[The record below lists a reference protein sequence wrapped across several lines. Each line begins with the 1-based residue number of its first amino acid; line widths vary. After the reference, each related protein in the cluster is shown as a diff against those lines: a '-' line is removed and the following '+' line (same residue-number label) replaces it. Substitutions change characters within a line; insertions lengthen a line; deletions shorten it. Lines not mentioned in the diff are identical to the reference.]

1 MTRIARVGA
10 STFVVVCA
18 LLILAGA
25 ARLSSQASSPAKR
38 GSEAT
43 AERTPPKPQP
53 PHTYHYRST
62 LRLPPALEA
71 IERYLPAGADQ
82 FSDEKIAE
90 ALTGE
95 LHTLSVALRKRP
107 ADGVSAVGT
116 LLAPDFKGGHLVSE
130 GTQIQSAPIEIAR
143 LAPAPDVV
151 LDRAAFQKELGTWAD
166 VFVTL
171 NTAEFLIT
179 HLEPQAGGGV
189 RTTVRFDLSGTA
201 AADARVERIGQWQ
214 MRWIPSGPRWAIAEW
229 TALDAVQSRSAIP
242 IFSEATASAF
252 GGIRAF
258 DAQLTPGLDTW
269 TGRLDAAFMPGGMG
283 HHGVSA
289 GDADGDGLDDIYV
302 SQPSGLPN
310 RLLRNN
316 GDGTFADITDAAG
329 LNVLDGTSQSLFVD
343 VDNDADEDL
352 IVVARN
358 GPLLFTNDGKARFSN
373 VPNAFQ
379 FAKPLRGSLT
389 SAAAADYDRDG
400 FVDIYLCAYSYLIGA
415 SEDKAGPPTPYQD
428 AQNGPPNVLLRNDGH
443 GHFVEVTGASGLDE
457 NNDRFSFAA
466 AWADYDNDG
475 WPDLMVAN
483 DFGRKNL
490 YRNLGLV
497 NGQVRFQD
505 VAHQTGAEDYGAG
518 MSATFLDYDNDGRLD
533 IYTGNMWTAAG
544 QRVTTASTF
553 KPEAT
558 DDIREIY
565 RKHARGNSLLRNRG
579 DGTFEDVSQKAG
591 AAFGR
596 WAWSSDAIDF
606 DNDGWEDLYV
616 VNGMFTRQDY
626 QPSIDVDSFFW
637 RQVVAQSPLAR
648 TPGTAYDDG
657 WRATNRLLLSGG
669 SQAQHE
675 RSVLLHNDGH
685 GGFDEVS
692 GVAGVDVDQD
702 GRSFAV
708 ADFDRDG
715 DADIVLMAARSSPQL
730 RLFRNDF
737 ASGHAAIAIR
747 LTGTKSN
754 RDAIGAQVTVET
766 DRGRFTRVVK
776 AGSGFLS
783 QHSKEVLVGLGT
795 SERIAGITIRWPS
808 GLTQTI
814 TDVPVN
820 HRVAIVEGNA
830 QIRAERFQKASV
842 PSAAGS
848 GARAA
853 RKAKDPDTGTWLYQP
868 FPAPDLTLRGGNGRE
883 QSLSGLAGPVLLCF
897 WATSAPPSLAAI
909 ETLAR
914 QRGAI
919 TAAGASLLLVSV
931 DAVEDAAK
939 AQAIGRKLNVPIATA
954 DAEAAGAYNVVHRY
968 LFDGRENLRLPSI
981 FLVSADRAIVKIY
994 DGDVSPAQVA
1004 EDIAKI
1010 DVPAAER
1017 LSRAVPFPGTF
1028 YAAVTERSYFQYGLE
1043 LSEQGFDTPALAAFE
1058 HVAKV
1063 DPSAITFYNLGTL
1076 YMKRHQQAPAK
1087 DAFERALQLKPDDPD
1102 ANNSLGALLA
1112 QSGQLPAAIERFQA
1126 ALKARPTFADALN
1139 NLGFALLQTGDA
1151 RQAYDFFQKAVA
1163 AEPDFPEALNNL
1175 GIFFGRQG
1183 DLDRAQTYFQQAV
1196 DKRADY
1202 GEAAN
1207 NLALVLFARGDA
1219 DKALGV
1225 LQQLLQVNPGFEMG
1239 YVTMCRIYLKT
1250 GHRQE
1255 AAQVLEQLL
1264 RRNPTHPLA
1273 QQLLQQ
1279 IRSGG

>member
-1 MTRIARVGA
+1 
-10 STFVVVCA
+10 
-18 LLILAGA
+18 
-25 ARLSSQASSPAKR
+25 
-38 GSEAT
+38 
-43 AERTPPKPQP
+43 
-53 PHTYHYRST
+53 
-62 LRLPPALEA
+62 
-71 IERYLPAGADQ
+71 
-82 FSDEKIAE
+82 
-90 ALTGE
+90 
-95 LHTLSVALRKRP
+95 
-107 ADGVSAVGT
+107 
-116 LLAPDFKGGHLVSE
+116 
-130 GTQIQSAPIEIAR
+130 
-143 LAPAPDVV
+143 
-151 LDRAAFQKELGTWAD
+151 
-166 VFVTL
+166 
-171 NTAEFLIT
+171 
-179 HLEPQAGGGV
+179 
-189 RTTVRFDLSGTA
+189 
-201 AADARVERIGQWQ
+201 
-214 MRWIPSGPRWAIAEW
+214 
-229 TALDAVQSRSAIP
+229 
-242 IFSEATASAF
+242 
-252 GGIRAF
+252 
-258 DAQLTPGLDTW
+258 
-269 TGRLDAAFMPGGMG
+269 
-283 HHGVSA
+283 
-289 GDADGDGLDDIYV
+289 
-302 SQPSGLPN
+302 
-310 RLLRNN
+310 
-316 GDGTFADITDAAG
+316 
-329 LNVLDGTSQSLFVD
+329 
-343 VDNDADEDL
+343 
-352 IVVARN
+352 
-358 GPLLFTNDGKARFSN
+358 
-373 VPNAFQ
+373 
-379 FAKPLRGSLT
+379 
-389 SAAAADYDRDG
+389 
-400 FVDIYLCAYSYLIGA
+400 
-415 SEDKAGPPTPYQD
+415 
-428 AQNGPPNVLLRNDGH
+428 
-443 GHFVEVTGASGLDE
+443 
-457 NNDRFSFAA
+457 
-466 AWADYDNDG
+466 
-475 WPDLMVAN
+475 
-483 DFGRKNL
+483 
-490 YRNLGLV
+490 
-497 NGQVRFQD
+497 
-505 VAHQTGAEDYGAG
+505 
-518 MSATFLDYDNDGRLD
+518 
-533 IYTGNMWTAAG
+533 
-544 QRVTTASTF
+544 
-553 KPEAT
+553 
-558 DDIREIY
+558 
-565 RKHARGNSLLRNRG
+565 
-579 DGTFEDVSQKAG
+579 
-591 AAFGR
+591 
-596 WAWSSDAIDF
+596 
-606 DNDGWEDLYV
+606 
-616 VNGMFTRQDY
+616 MFTRQDD

-783 QHSKEVLVGLGT
+783 QHSKEVLVGLGP
-795 SERIAGITIRWPS
+795 SERIAGITILWPS
-808 GLTQTI
+808 GLTQKV

-820 HRVAIVEGNA
+820 HRVSIVEGSA
-830 QIRAERFQKASV
+830 QFRAERFQKASV

-909 ETLAR
+909 ESLVRERAVMS
-914 QRGAI
+914 
-919 TAAGASLLLVSV
+919 AAGVSLLLVSV

-994 DGDVSPAQVA
+994 DENVSPAQVA
-1004 EDIAKI
+1004 QDIPKI

-1028 YAAVTERSYFQYGLE
+1028 YTNVTERSYFQYGLE

-1076 YMKRHQQAPAK
+1076 YMKRSQQAQAK
-1087 DAFERALQLKPDDPD
+1087 DAFERALQLKPDDAD

-1112 QSGQLPAAIERFQA
+1112 ESGQIPAAIERFQA

-1151 RQAYDFFQKAVA
+1151 RQAYDLFQKAVA

-1225 LQQLLQVNPGFEMG
+1225 LQKLRQVNPGFEMG

>member
-1 MTRIARVGA
+1 MARVGA
-10 STFVVVCA
+10 GTSLAVCA
-18 LLILAGA
+18 LLLLAGVV
-25 ARLSSQASSPAKR
+25 RVSSQASSPAKR

-43 AERTPPKPQP
+43 AERTPPKPQLP
-53 PHTYHYRST
+53 GTYHYRST

-71 IERYLPAGADQ
+71 IDRYLPAGADE
-82 FSDEKIAE
+82 FPDERIAE
-90 ALTGE
+90 TLTEE
-95 LHTLSVALRKRP
+95 LHALSVAFRKRP
-107 ADGVSAVGT
+107 DFGVSEVGT
-116 LLAPDFKGGHLVSE
+116 LLAADFKGGHLVSK
-130 GTQIQSAPIEIAR
+130 GTQIESAPIEITR
-143 LAPAPDVV
+143 LAPAPEAV
-151 LDRAAFQKELGTWAD
+151 LNRPAFQKELGALAD
-166 VFVTL
+166 SFVTL
-171 NTAEFLIT
+171 DTAEFLIT
-179 HLEPQAGGGV
+179 HLEPQTGGGV
-189 RTTVRFDLSGTA
+189 QTTVRFDLSGTA
-201 AADARVERIGQWQ
+201 SAEARVERIGQWQ
-214 MRWIPSGPRWAIAEW
+214 MRWIPNGPRWAIAEW
-229 TALDAVQSRSAIP
+229 TALDAVQSRSATP
-242 IFSEATASAF
+242 IFTEATASAF
-252 GGIRAF
+252 GKIPAF
-258 DAQLTPGLDTW
+258 NAQLTRGLDEW
-269 TGRLDAAFMPGGMG
+269 IGRLDAAFMPGGMG

-289 GDADGDGLDDIYV
+289 GDADGDGLDDLYI

-316 GDGTFADITDAAG
+316 GDGTFTDITDAAG
-329 LNVLDGTSQSLFVD
+329 LNVLDSTSQSLFVD
-343 VDNDADEDL
+343 VDNDGDEDL
-352 IVVARN
+352 ILITRN
-358 GPLLFTNDGKARFSN
+358 GPLLFMNDGKARFSN

-389 SAAAADYDRDG
+389 SAAAADFDRDG

-415 SEDKAGPPTPYQD
+415 SEDKAGPPAPYQD

-443 GHFVEVTGASGLDE
+443 GHFIDVTEESGLNE

-475 WPDLMVAN
+475 WPDLLVAN

-490 YRNLGLV
+490 YRNLGVV
-497 NGQVRFQD
+497 NGHVRFQD
-505 VAHQTGAEDYGAG
+505 VAHQAGAEDYGAG

-544 QRVTTASTF
+544 QRVTTSSSF
-553 KPEAT
+553 KPDAT

-579 DGTFEDVSQKAG
+579 NGTFEDVSQKAG
-591 AAFGR
+591 ASFGR
-596 WAWSSDAIDF
+596 WAWSSDAFDF

-616 VNGMFTRQDY
+616 VNGMFTRAGD

-648 TPGTAYDDG
+648 TPGTRYDDG

-675 RSVLLHNDGH
+675 RNVLLRNDGH
-685 GGFDEVS
+685 GGFDEIS

-708 ADFDRDG
+708 ADFDHDG
-715 DADIVLMAARSSPQL
+715 DPDIVLMAPRSSPQL

-737 ASGHAAIAIR
+737 ASGNAAVAIR

-754 RDAIGAQVTVET
+754 RDAIGAQVTIET

-795 SERIAGITIRWPS
+795 SARISGVSILWPS
-808 GLTQTI
+808 GLTQTV

-820 HRVAIVEGNA
+820 SRVSIVEGNA
-830 QIRAERFQKASV
+830 QVRAEPFQKASV
-842 PSAAGS
+842 PAAAGR
-848 GARAA
+848 GAQPFHEATKPA
-853 RKAKDPDTGTWLYQP
+853 TGTWLYQP
-868 FPAPDLTLRGGNGRE
+868 FPVPDLKLRDGNGRE
-883 QSLSGLAGPVLLCF
+883 QSLSELAGPVLLCF
-897 WATSAPPSLAAI
+897 WATSAPPSLTVI

-914 QRGAI
+914 ARAAI
-919 TAAGASLLLVSV
+919 TAAGASLVLVSL
-931 DAVEDAAK
+931 DAVEAAAK
-939 AQAIGRKLNVPIATA
+939 VQATGQRLNVPIVTT
-954 DAEAAGAYNVVHRY
+954 DAEAAGTYNVVHRY

-994 DGDVSPAQVA
+994 GGDVLPAQVA
-1004 EDIAKI
+1004 ADIPKI
-1010 DVPAAER
+1010 DVSAAER
-1017 LSRAVPFPGTF
+1017 LSRALPFPGTF
-1028 YAAVTERSYFQYGLE
+1028 YTNVPERSYFQYGLE

-1058 HVAKV
+1058 RVAKV

-1076 YMKRHQQAPAK
+1076 YMKRRQQAQAK

-1112 QSGQLPAAIERFQA
+1112 ESGQIPAAIERFQA

-1139 NLGFALLQTGDA
+1139 NLGFALFQTGDA
-1151 RQAYDFFQKAVA
+1151 SQAYDLFQKALA
-1163 AEPDFPEALNNL
+1163 AQPDFPEALNNL

-1183 DLDRAQTYFQQAV
+1183 DLARAQTYFQQAV

-1207 NLALVLFARGDA
+1207 NLALVLFARGEA

-1225 LQQLLQVNPGFEMG
+1225 LQKLLQVNPGFEMG

-1250 GHRQE
+1250 GRRQE
-1255 AAQVLEQLL
+1255 GAQVLEQLL

-1273 QQLLQQ
+1273 QELLQQ
-1279 IRSGG
+1279 IRAGG

>member
-1 MTRIARVGA
+1 MTPTAQAWAG
-10 STFVVVCA
+10 TFVVCA

-25 ARLSSQASSPAKR
+25 ARVSSQVSSPATR
-38 GSEAT
+38 GSA
-43 AERTPPKPQP
+43 AAAQRTPPKPQP
-53 PHTYHYRST
+53 PRTYHYRST

-71 IERYLPAGADQ
+71 IERHLSSGADQ
-82 FSDEKIAE
+82 FPDEKIAA

-95 LHTLSVALRKRP
+95 LQTLSAAFRKRP

-116 LLAPDFKGGHLVSE
+116 LLAPDFKGGHLVSA
-130 GTQIQSAPIEIAR
+130 GTQIESAPIEIAR
-143 LAPAPDVV
+143 LAPAPNVG
-151 LDRAAFQKELGTWAD
+151 LNRTAFQKELRGLAD
-166 VFVTL
+166 SFVTL
-171 NTAEFLIT
+171 DTAEFLIT
-179 HLEPQAGGGV
+179 HLERQDGGDV
-189 RTTVRFDLSGTA
+189 RTTVRFDLSGAA

-214 MRWIPSGPRWAIAEW
+214 MRWIPNGPRWSIAEW
-229 TALDAVQSRSAIP
+229 TALDAVQSRSARP

-252 GGIRAF
+252 GAIAAF
-258 DAQLTPGLDTW
+258 DTQLTPGLDEW
-269 TGRLDAAFMPGGMG
+269 IGRLDAAFMPGGMG

-289 GDADGDGLDDIYV
+289 GDADGDGLDDIYI
-302 SQPSGLPN
+302 SQPSALPN
-310 RLLRNN
+310 RLFRNN
-316 GDGTFADITDAAG
+316 GDGTFADITNAAG
-329 LNVLDGTSQSLFVD
+329 LDVLDGTSQSLFVD
-343 VDNDADEDL
+343 VDNDGDEDL
-352 IVVARN
+352 ILVARN

-389 SAAAADYDRDG
+389 SAAVADYDRDG

-415 SEDKAGPPTPYQD
+415 SEDKAGPPAPYHD

-443 GHFVEVTGASGLDE
+443 GHFVDVTDASGLGE

-466 AWADYDNDG
+466 VWADYDNDG
-475 WPDLMVAN
+475 WPDLLVAN

-497 NGQVRFQD
+497 DGHVRFQD
-505 VAHQTGAEDYGAG
+505 VARQAGAEDYGAG

-544 QRVTTASTF
+544 QRVTTASSF
-553 KPEAT
+553 KPDAT

-565 RKHARGNSLLRNRG
+565 RKHAHGNSLLRNRG
-579 DGTFEDVSQKAG
+579 NGTFEDVSQKAG
-591 AAFGR
+591 AAVGR
-596 WAWSSDAIDF
+596 WAWSSDAFDF

-616 VNGMFTRQDY
+616 VNGMFTRVDD

-637 RQVVAQSPLAR
+637 RQVVARSPLAR
-648 TPGTAYDDG
+648 TPGTPYDDG

-675 RSVLLHNDGH
+675 RNVLLHNDGR

-708 ADFDRDG
+708 ADFDHDG
-715 DADIVLMAARSSPQL
+715 DADIVLMAPRSSPQL
-730 RLFRNDF
+730 RLFRNDC
-737 ASGHAAIAIR
+737 ASGHAAVAIR

-783 QHSKEVLVGLGT
+783 EHSKEVLVGLGT
-795 SERIAGITIRWPS
+795 SERIAGITILWPS
-808 GLTQTI
+808 GGTQTV

-820 HRVAIVEGNA
+820 HRLSIVEGSA
-830 QIRAERFQKASV
+830 DIRVERFEKASV
-842 PSAAGS
+842 PSAPVNGT
-848 GARAA
+848 RAA
-853 RKAKDPDTGTWLYQP
+853 HKADNPDTGTWLYQP
-868 FPAPDLTLRGGNGRE
+868 FPAPDVKLREGNGRE

-897 WATSAPPSLAAI
+897 WATSAPPSVAAI

-914 QRGAI
+914 ERAVLS
-919 TAAGASLLLVSV
+919 AAGASLLLVSV
-931 DAVEDAAK
+931 DPVEDAAK
-939 AQAIGRKLNVPIATA
+939 AQAIGQKLNVPIATA
-954 DAEAAGAYNVVHRY
+954 DAEAAGTYNVVHRY
-968 LFDGRENLRLPSI
+968 LFDGRENLRLPSM
-981 FLVSADRAIVKIY
+981 FLVSADHAIVKIY
-994 DGDVSPAQVA
+994 DGNVSPAQVA
-1004 EDIAKI
+1004 QDIPKI
-1010 DVPAAER
+1010 DAPAAER
-1017 LSRAVPFPGTF
+1017 LSRALPFPGTF
-1028 YAAVTERSYFQYGLE
+1028 YTSVTERSYFQYGLE

-1058 HVAKV
+1058 HVATA
-1063 DPSAITFYNLGTL
+1063 DPSAITYYNLGTL
-1076 YMKRHQQAPAK
+1076 YMKRSRQAQAK

-1112 QSGQLPAAIERFQA
+1112 ESGQIPAAIERFQA

-1151 RQAYDFFQKAVA
+1151 RQASDLFQKALA
-1163 AEPDFPEALNNL
+1163 AQPDFPEALNNL

-1183 DLDRAQTYFQQAV
+1183 DLGRAQAYFQQAV

-1219 DKALGV
+1219 DNALGV
-1225 LQQLLQVNPGFEMG
+1225 LRKLLQANPGFEMG

-1255 AAQVLEQLL
+1255 ATQVLEQLL

-1279 IRSGG
+1279 IRAGG

>member
-1 MTRIARVGA
+1 MTRMARVGA
-10 STFVVVCA
+10 RTSVAVCT

-25 ARLSSQASSPAKR
+25 AHLASQVSSPAKL
-38 GSEAT
+38 GAEAT
-43 AERTPPKPQP
+43 AEPTPPKPQP
-53 PHTYHYRST
+53 TRTYHYRT
-62 LRLPPALEA
+62 ALRLPPALEA
-71 IERYLPAGADQ
+71 IERYLPPGTDQ
-82 FSDEKIAE
+82 FPDEKIAD

-95 LHTLSVALRKRP
+95 LHTLSVAFRKRP
-107 ADGVSAVGT
+107 RDGGSAAAT
-116 LLAPDFKGGHLVSE
+116 LLTSDFKGGHLVSK
-130 GTQIQSAPIEIAR
+130 GTPNQSAPIEIAR
-143 LAPAPDVV
+143 SAPAPDLV
-151 LDRAAFQKELGTWAD
+151 LDRAAFQKELGALAD

-171 NTAEFLIT
+171 DTAEFLIT
-179 HLEPQAGGGV
+179 HLEPQSEGGI

-201 AADARVERIGQWQ
+201 VADARVERIGQWQ
-214 MRWIPSGPRWAIAEW
+214 MRWVPNGPRWAIAEW
-229 TALDAVQSRSAIP
+229 TALGAVQSRSALP
-242 IFSEATASAF
+242 IFSEATTSAF

-258 DAQLTPGLDTW
+258 DAQLTPGLDEW
-269 TGRLDAAFMPGGMG
+269 IGRLDAAFMPGGMG

-289 GDADGDGLDDIYV
+289 GDADGDGLDDIYI

-316 GDGTFADITDAAG
+316 GDGTFTDITDAAG
-329 LNVLDGTSQSLFVD
+329 LNVLDGTSQSLWVD
-343 VDNDADEDL
+343 VDNDGDEDL
-352 IVVARN
+352 ILVARN

-400 FVDIYLCAYSYLIGA
+400 FVDIYLCAYSYLIGV
-415 SEDKAGPPTPYQD
+415 SEDKAGPPTPYHD
-428 AQNGPPNVLLRNDGH
+428 AQNGPPNVLFRNDGH
-443 GHFVEVTGASGLDE
+443 GHFVDVTDASGLDE
-457 NNDRFSFAA
+457 NNNRFSFAA
-466 AWADYDNDG
+466 AWGDYDNDG
-475 WPDLMVAN
+475 WPDLLVAN

-497 NGQVRFQD
+497 DGHVRFQD
-505 VAHQTGAEDYGAG
+505 VAHQAGAEDYGAG

-553 KPEAT
+553 KPDAT

-579 DGTFEDVSQKAG
+579 NGTFEDVSQRAG

-596 WAWSSDAIDF
+596 WAWSSDAFDF

-616 VNGMFTRQDY
+616 VNGMFTREDD

-648 TPGTAYDDG
+648 TPGTPYDDG

-675 RSVLLHNDGH
+675 RSVLLRNDGH

-708 ADFDRDG
+708 ADFDHDG
-715 DADIVLMAARSSPQL
+715 DADIVLMAPRSSPQL

-737 ASGHAAIAIR
+737 ASGHAAVAIR

-783 QHSKEVLVGLGT
+783 QHSKEVLIGLGT
-795 SERIAGITIRWPS
+795 SERIAGITILWPS
-808 GLTQTI
+808 RLTQKV

-820 HRVAIVEGNA
+820 HRVSVVEGNA
-830 QIRAERFQKASV
+830 QVRAEPFQKASV

-848 GARAA
+848 GVRAA
-853 RKAKDPDTGTWLYQP
+853 HKAKDPGTGTWLYQP
-868 FPAPDLTLRGGNGRE
+868 FPAPDLKLRDSNGGE

-939 AQAIGRKLNVPIATA
+939 AQAIGQKLNVPIAIA
-954 DAEAAGAYNVVHRY
+954 DAEAAGTYNVVHRY

-994 DGDVSPAQVA
+994 DEDVSPAQVA
-1004 EDIAKI
+1004 EDIPKI
-1010 DVPAAER
+1010 DVPPAER
-1017 LSRAVPFPGTF
+1017 LSRALPFPGRF
-1028 YAAVTERSYFQYGLE
+1028 YSNVTERSYFQYGLE
-1043 LSEQGFDTPALAAFE
+1043 LSEQGFDTPALAVFE

-1076 YMKRHQQAPAK
+1076 YMKRRQQAPAK

-1112 QSGQLPAAIERFQA
+1112 QSGQITAAIERFRA
-1126 ALKARPTFADALN
+1126 ALKARPAFADALN
-1139 NLGFALLQTGDA
+1139 NLGFALFQTGDA
-1151 RQAYDFFQKAVA
+1151 RQAYDLFEKALLV
-1163 AEPDFPEALNNL
+1163 EPDFPEALNNL

-1202 GEAAN
+1202 SEAAN
-1207 NLALVLFARGDA
+1207 NLALVLSARGDA

-1225 LQQLLQVNPGFEMG
+1225 LQKLLAVDPAFEMG

-1255 AAQVLEQLL
+1255 AAQVLEELL
-1264 RRNPTHPLA
+1264 RRNPRHPLA
-1273 QQLLQQ
+1273 QQLQQQ